1 MNACMIKSSGP
12 NPLDRPVHEDLEHLS
27 RKEWKVLDITLNATN
42 LFDNPEVCG
51 IGHYVI
57 NLLVGMQEIDRLNH
71 FRLVANPEAEKVFS
85 HRFPDAC
92 VIGVTYPT
100 ALRHI
105 RWKEGFFR
113 HLYFERRSVPKIH
126 KRGRSDL
133 LFHPHIAQSVYTS
146 KSTKTVVMVHD
157 LYLKHFPNELSKRYL
172 AYLDATYRKTLQN
185 ADHIITPSL
194 FVKQDILTHY
204 PKIPDHKITPIH
216 NPIVVRQT
224 DISEVSIDKP
234 YILSVNTIRFH
245 KNLMTLIKAFEQI
258 HGKIGHSLVLTGPVI
273 PKEISQIQAYIN
285 EKRIPRIVVTGYVTD
300 AQRNYLYQNASLFV
314 SPSLHE
320 GFGITPVEAAL
331 FEIPVLT
338 TRETSIPEVTR
349 NLLHYYE
356 PATDHHQ
363 LALKIREVLG
373 QDSDRMK
380 LKEIRE
386 EFQNAY
392 AASTIAQQ
400 YWDCFERVWER
411 T

>member
-1 MNACMIKSSGP
+1 
-12 NPLDRPVHEDLEHLS
+12 
-27 RKEWKVLDITLNATN
+27 
-42 LFDNPEVCG
+42 

-92 VIGVTYPT
+92 VIGVTCPP
-100 ALRHI
+100 ALRLV

-172 AYLDATYRKTLQN
+172 AYLDATYRKTLLN
-185 ADHIITPSL
+185 ADHIITPSH

-204 PKIPDHKITPIH
+204 PNIPDQKITPIH
-216 NPIVVRQT
+216 NPIVVRL
-224 DISEVSIDKP
+224 SEVSEIPIDKP
-234 YILSVNTIRFH
+234 YILSVNAIRFH

-258 HGKIGHSLVLTGPVI
+258 QDKIDHSLVLTGPVI
-273 PKEISQIQAYIN
+273 QKEINLIQTYIK
-285 EKRIPRIVVTGYVTD
+285 EKKIPRVVVTGYVTD
-300 AQRNYLYQNASLFV
+300 AQRNYLYHNSSLFV

-331 FEIPVLT
+331 FEVPVLT
-338 TRETSIPEVTR
+338 TRETSIPEITR
-349 NLLHYYE
+349 NLLHYYD

-363 LALKIREVLG
+363 LARKILEVLG
-373 QDSDRMK
+373 QDSDREK
-380 LKEIRE
+380 LRAIRD
-386 EFQNAY
+386 EFQIAY
-392 AASTIAQQ
+392 SASSIAQQ
-400 YWDCFERVWER
+400 YWECFQHVVERS
-411 T
+411 